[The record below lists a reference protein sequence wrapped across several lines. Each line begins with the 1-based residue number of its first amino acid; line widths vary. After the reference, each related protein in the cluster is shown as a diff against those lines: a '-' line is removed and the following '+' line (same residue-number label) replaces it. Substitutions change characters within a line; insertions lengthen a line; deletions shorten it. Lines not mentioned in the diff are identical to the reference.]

1 MGIMPDKLLIILSA
15 YALDLIF
22 GDPEFQWHP
31 VRIIGIGIEKLEL
44 KLNKGKIN
52 RVFSG
57 AILVILV
64 VSLTVGF
71 VYLSLTYAKAI
82 NPVLYYCL
90 SIIYIYFALSIK
102 DLAVQVNKVYRVLK
116 ANDIQ
121 QARKNLA
128 LIVGR
133 DTNELN
139 DTEIIRA
146 SVETVAESTMDGIV
160 APLFYAFVGGPVLV
174 WAYKAINTLDSMVGY
189 KNETFIAFG
198 KPAAKLDSIVNFI
211 PSRITCLL
219 ISTASLFN
227 LKDSVRSAKWGL
239 RYFFRGPEFNSV
251 STEAAMAGAL
261 RVRLGGEN
269 FYNSVST
276 IKPFIGDNIQTL
288 TIKHIKESTRIAY
301 TSSFLFI
308 LVYIFYLV
316 R

>member
-1 MGIMPDKLLIILSA
+1 M
-15 YALDLIF
+15 
-22 GDPEFQWHP
+22 
-31 VRIIGIGIEKLEL
+31 GIEKLEL

-64 VSLTVGF
+64 VSITVIF
-71 VYLSLTYAKAI
+71 VYLSLKYAKAVS
-82 NPVLYYCL
+82 PLLYYCL
-90 SIIYIYFALSIK
+90 SIIYIYFAFSIK

-121 QARKNLA
+121 QARKDLA

-139 DTEIIRA
+139 KTEIIRA

-160 APLFYAFVGGPVLV
+160 APLFYVFLGGPVLL

-189 KNETFIAFG
+189 KNERFIAFG
-198 KPAAKLDSIVNFI
+198 MPAAKLDSVINFI
-211 PSRITCLL
+211 PSKITCFL
-219 ISTASLFN
+219 ISMASILN
-227 LKDSVRSAKWGL
+227 LKDGLGSAKWGL
-239 RYFFRGPEFNSV
+239 KYFFRGPEFNSE

-261 RVRLGGEN
+261 KVRLGGN
-269 FYNSVST
+269 NYYNS
-276 IKPFIGDNIQTL
+276 ICIAKPFIGDNTQAL
-288 TIKHIKESTRIAY
+288 TVNHIKESIRIAY

-308 LVYIFYLV
+308 LVYSMVFL
-316 R
+316 RKQL